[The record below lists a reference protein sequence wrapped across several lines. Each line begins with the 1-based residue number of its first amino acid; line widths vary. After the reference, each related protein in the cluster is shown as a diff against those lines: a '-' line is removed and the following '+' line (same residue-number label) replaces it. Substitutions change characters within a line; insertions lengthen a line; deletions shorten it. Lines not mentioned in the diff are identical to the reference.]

1 MGSSLGPLSWGAA
14 IASMLVP
21 ASIPVRVVDEWH
33 PPGVITLEF
42 DAVFRHTSGGGVV
55 FNVPPVI
62 K

>member
-1 MGSSLGPLSWGAA
+1 
-14 IASMLVP
+14 MLVP

-42 DAVFRHTSGGGVV
+42 DAAFRHTSGGGVV